1 MDESRK
7 TEKQKF
13 FERNVKQIK
22 FKLRPN
28 MRKLKP
34 MHPDLIGACNEID
47 EDKSNY
53 IIAAWLKNENGTRIL
68 EVAMY
73 REKDQQRAQ
82 EAFKNGIDPSTD
94 IVQGNSSFKLE
105 NEDDLPM

>member
-1 MDESRK
+1 MDENKK

-13 FERNVKQIK
+13 FERNVKQMK

-34 MHPDLIGACNEID
+34 MHPDLVGTCNDID

-53 IIAAWLKNENGTRIL
+53 IIAAWIKNEHGSRIL
-68 EVAMY
+68 EVSMY
-73 REKDQQRAQ
+73 REKDQKAAQ
-82 EAFKNGIDPSTD
+82 EAFRNGIDPSVT
-94 IVQGNSSFKLE
+94 IVQGNNNFKLE
-105 NEDDLPM
+105 DEDDLPL